1 MDQITYSSIQNPYKT
16 KTDNTII
23 TQTDTPQTYN
33 PLDKTVPEFR
43 VPVIEYNGFGL
54 TREPQY
60 LLWVVSTLD
69 NSRVPTVLSGRY
81 TNPRLAKEAVDTYL
95 QRKQAQ
101 KKKPK
106 AKKEKIADA
115 YDSANYT

>member
-1 MDQITYSSIQNPYKT
+1 MEQITYSNPYRSA
-16 KTDNTII
+16 TDNT
-23 TQTDTPQTYN
+23 PQIYN
-33 PLDKTVPEFR
+33 TLDKTVPAFR

-69 NSRVPTVLSGRY
+69 GARVPTVLSGRY

-101 KKKPK
+101 KNKPK
-106 AKKEKIADA
+106 AKKEVIDDA
-115 YDSANYT
+115 YSS